1 MSTPFKMKGFSGFG
15 NSPVK
20 QSKKTD
26 IDYEKMLNEMGGNS
40 VSDTLVSGSSK
51 SESTAN
57 KKANFNYR
65 QASNKPYKNEKTTQ
79 NTKTGKY
86 TTYKVGP
93 K

>member
-1 MSTPFKMKGFSGFG
+1 MR
-15 NSPVK
+15 NSPLKAFASPLK

-26 IDYEKMLNEMGGNS
+26 KDYEKILNEMGGNS
-40 VSDTLVSGSSK
+40 ASDTLVSGSSK
-51 SESTAN
+51 SESLSK
-57 KKANFNYR
+57 KKANFNYG
-65 QASNKPYKNEKTTQ
+65 QVKSGKLPYNKEKLTL